1 MGFRDDAIE
10 EAVDT
15 VPNIGAQ
22 IITNTIVRV
31 LCYLYSI
38 MGPKNPILVS
48 KAAMLNPNAKHRHQK
63 AGG

>member
-15 VPNIGAQ
+15 VPDTGAQ
-22 IITNTIVRV
+22 IITNTIARV
-31 LCYLYSI
+31 LYYIYSI

-48 KAAMLNPNAKHRHQK
+48 KAPMLNPNAKHRHQK